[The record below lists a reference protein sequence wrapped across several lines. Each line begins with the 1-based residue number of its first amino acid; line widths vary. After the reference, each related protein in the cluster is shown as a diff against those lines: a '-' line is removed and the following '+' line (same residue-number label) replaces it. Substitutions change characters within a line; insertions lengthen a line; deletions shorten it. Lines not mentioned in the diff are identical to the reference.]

1 MTIAEIKTK
10 YTREQLFQVSADAD
24 LRRNVISSLFDNLYE
39 NKIIY
44 REKVALIAEVE
55 SFELSE
61 EYFSVDLK
69 LLQHIR
75 GDSVRDYNFAANFK
89 ANKTV
94 RIKCRWETM
103 GFKGISLCSSGY
115 NSLFMVFDTELVE
128 KIEKL
133 IFDGETIKV
142 SALVHEA
149 IWPEVH

>member
-1 MTIAEIKTK
+1 MTIAEIKAK
-10 YTREQLFQVSADAD
+10 YPADTLFKVDAD
-24 LRRNVISSLFDNLYE
+24 KDLRKRIIGSLFDNLYE
-39 NKIIY
+39 NKLIY

-75 GDSVRDYNFAANFK
+75 GDSVRDYNYAANFEV
-89 ANKTV
+89 NKIV
-94 RIKCRWETM
+94 RIKCRWESM
-103 GFKGISLCSSGY
+103 GFKENSLCSSGY

-133 IFDGETIKV
+133 IFDGETIKA

-149 IWPEVH
+149 IWPDVN